1 MGGKNKNSAT
11 DSGSSIEQSSS
22 STVPPPQ
29 TPPPTCET
37 PVKHWIG
44 VRVEDEDGKV
54 AKVSIHCKLPDASFD
69 VDMDGAVLDSTGV
82 FKTDKLYAA
91 GNCDFSIPAVYDVE
105 WWPKGGTAPASFP
118 DEQGASLE
126 AGDCVETGSFKA
138 GFRNYHSVWD
148 CAGNSDLKT
157 NHPNPNQQ
165 SVGTAL
171 RGPAQKSKIETKA
184 VDQSWTFVV
193 RSIKPPMLQ
202 IVLVDKDDKPLSG
215 KSWELAAL
223 GATGTTAADGKIKV
237 TSDKLLKLNAD
248 TLKVVMKAPQ
258 TPPTPTVAP
267 PVTPTVAPPVT
278 PTDPPA
284 YPPPIAAADFKD
296 KVPDPDYTAQT
307 VKWSLEVGA
316 MEPFNVH
323 TGALE
328 RLHNLGFSCATGLA
342 GQSTAVGEAR
352 AIKAYNLLYTKTA
365 TTWDDIKEDL
375 RDRHEKP

>member
-1 MGGKNKNSAT
+1 MGGKNKKSAT
-11 DSGSSIEQSSS
+11 DSGSSMQQSSS
-22 STVPPPQ
+22 SSVPPPQ
-29 TPPPTCET
+29 SPPPTCEP

-54 AKVSIHCKLPDASFD
+54 APVGIHCKLSDATFD
-69 VDMDGAVLDSTGV
+69 VDMDGAVLDSNGV

-91 GNCDFSIPAVYDVE
+91 GQCDFSIPAIYDVE
-105 WWPKGGTAPASFP
+105 WWPKGGTAPSSFP

-157 NHPNPNQQ
+157 DHPNPNQQ
-165 SVGTAL
+165 SAGTSL

-184 VDQSWTFVV
+184 LDQAWTFVV

-215 KSWELAAL
+215 KSWELTTL
-223 GATGTTAADGKIKV
+223 GATGTTGSDGKIKA
-237 TSDKLLKLNAD
+237 TSDQLLKLNAE
-248 TLKVVMKAPQ
+248 TLKVTMKAAQ
-258 TPPTPTVAP
+258 TPPAPTV
-267 PVTPTVAPPVT
+267 VPPVT

-284 YPPPIAAADFKD
+284 YPPPVVAADFKD
-296 KVPDPDYTAQT
+296 KVPDPDYTERV

-323 TGALE
+323 TGALK
-328 RLHNLGFSCATGLA
+328 RLHNLGFSCATDLA

-352 AIKAYNLLYTKTA
+352 AIKAYNAAYTKTA
-365 TTWDDIKEDL
+365 ATWDDIKEDL